1 MSNVT
6 KYQKFQMKTVHRS
19 QIKLA
24 KYNPRTIKK
33 ENAKRL
39 KKNLSENGLVST
51 LVWNERTGNLVS
63 GHQRIAAL
71 DALEHNKN
79 YDITVA
85 AVDLD
90 AKQEAKLNVLMNNKD
105 LQGDFD
111 VNQLE
116 NMMKEF
122 DFSLEDDFG
131 FDESTIDFMTGGDE
145 NFGRAVDDTPAV
157 KAEKAQIEDVREAR
171 KSGKKDMAEKNDA
184 NNYITVFFKTADDRK
199 KFMRSLGLSEWE
211 TTISQEDLERIKA

>member
-1 MSNVT
+1 MSKIT
-6 KYQKFQMKTVHRS
+6 KYQKFEMKTIHRS

-24 KYNPRTIKK
+24 EYNPRTIKK

-39 KKNLSENGLVST
+39 KKNLGENGLVST

-71 DALEHNKN
+71 DSLEHGKD
-79 YDITVA
+79 YDLTVA

-90 AKQEAKLNVLMNNKD
+90 PKSEAKLNVLMNNKD
-105 LQGDFD
+105 QQGDFD
-111 VNQLE
+111 INQLE
-116 NMMKEF
+116 SMVRDF
-122 DFSLEDDFG
+122 DFDMKTDFG

-145 NFGRAVDDTPAV
+145 EFGRVVDDTPAV
-157 KAEKAQIEDVREAR
+157 KAEKAQIEDIREAR
-171 KSGKKDMAEKNDA
+171 SSGKEDMKEKNDA
-184 NNYITVFFKTADDRK
+184 NNYLTVFFRNAESRK

-211 TTISQEDLERIKA
+211 TTISEDDLNRERQ